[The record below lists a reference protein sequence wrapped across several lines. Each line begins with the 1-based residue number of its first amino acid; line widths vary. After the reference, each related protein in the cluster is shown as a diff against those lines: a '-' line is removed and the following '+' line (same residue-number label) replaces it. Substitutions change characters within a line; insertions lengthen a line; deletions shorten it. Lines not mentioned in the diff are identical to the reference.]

1 MQRRNRRTL
10 DKTGTARKTIK
21 NKKKK
26 KGEAQ
31 HEVEKKNKDYQENR
45 NVNEAADNSDTPQN
59 SDCEWMEQDHREDQ
73 GLQGEASSHSG
84 VGEASE
90 AMVPTVKRKKRK
102 AILRSKQ

>member
-59 SDCEWMEQDHREDQ
+59 SDCEWMEQNHREDP
-73 GLQGEASSHSG
+73 GSQGEASK
-84 VGEASE
+84 

>member
-45 NVNEAADNSDTPQN
+45 NVNEAADTPQN
-59 SDCEWMEQDHREDQ
+59 SDCEWMEQNHREDPGSQ
-73 GLQGEASSHSG
+73 
-84 VGEASE
+84 GEASE